1 MTVNF
6 QPYGAQQLPMMQA
19 PMQAQAPAAPQRTVY
34 VTSLSQVPVGAIPVS
49 QQALAQMAAQGAP
62 VGSAQATMGATAVQ
76 DPANG
81 GRTILKSILKGA
93 GIGAAIGAA
102 VGLVPVL
109 PPSLLTGSLIGAG
122 VGAAIGFVTGL
133 LHAKRDKRDQEL
145 LQAQG
150 VGVPLAMQAAPGV
163 AAGAVGA
170 VGPSGMGGARE
181 VAPLPAP
188 AKIHLNAQTKAKLA
202 AKAASAKA
210 AAGTSHAKAPSGS
223 HTKAAAK
230 APAKAHT

>member
-1 MTVNF
+1 MTANI

-19 PMQAQAPAAPQRTVY
+19 QAPLQTVY
-34 VTSLSQVPVGAIPVS
+34 VTSLSQVPAGAIPVS
-49 QQALAQMAAQGAP
+49 QQALAQMAAQGSPMGA
-62 VGSAQATMGATAVQ
+62 AQATMGSQAVQ
-76 DPANG
+76 DPSSG

-122 VGAAIGFVTGL
+122 AGAVIGLVTGL
-133 LHAKRDKRDQEL
+133 LRAKRDKRDQEL
-145 LQAQG
+145 LQSQG
-150 VGVPLAMQAAPGV
+150 VGQAQLAMQAAPAG

-170 VGPSGMGGARE
+170 VGASAAAGMRE

-188 AKIHLNAQTKAKLA
+188 TKIHLTAQTKAKLA
-202 AKAASAKA
+202 AKAAA
-210 AAGTSHAKAPSGS
+210 
-223 HTKAAAK
+223 TKAAA
-230 APAKAHT
+230 AKHTA